1 MLSVEFP
8 VSDARMIRQD
18 TFFRLLAWAVAF
30 AEGFSTL
37 AVEVTAIRLAI
48 PVVGSSMTLTG
59 VLLAVILFALSA
71 GYWHGG
77 QLSSRWSHPRMRT
90 ALTVNLFLAGAIY
103 AAVSFPFEAALLER
117 FLDAGLSL
125 APAIGAAAT
134 LLFAVPVY
142 MVAQSVPLL
151 AELTNDEGKAGKASG
166 RVLFYSTLGSVAG
179 GIVTPVFLFPKFGV
193 RASGYA
199 ICGLL
204 FAAAAL
210 WTASHRRRWMI
221 VAAGAAALAVVSRA
235 GLGSPV
241 PANQRFR
248 FDSPHQTIRI
258 VEERRASGRM
268 ERAMYLN
275 GGRASAIFADTGET
289 SVGYVLE
296 ADRLLAAAPCALVLA
311 VGAAGFTF
319 PRDVSALPEV
329 ERVDAVDVD
338 PDVLDIAERHFLPQ
352 PLPAKVR
359 FVPVSARYAL
369 RRAHAQGVHYGF
381 TLLDAYTG
389 KAIPAEL
396 LSREFLTD
404 VRAVSGRTAAN
415 VILDR
420 AAETDF
426 ARNVLATFR
435 QVFGR
440 VWIKDV
446 DQGDA
451 DPTNYLITD
460 WPIPGSA
467 EWTGAGAIYLD
478 DRNTADRDHTR
489 MIWSGE

>member
-1 MLSVEFP
+1 
-8 VSDARMIRQD
+8 MIKQD
-18 TFFRLLAWAVAF
+18 TFFRLLAWAVAS

-37 AVEVTAIRLAI
+37 AVEVIAIRLAI

-77 QLSSRWSHPRMRT
+77 QLSSRWSRSRART
-90 ALTVNLFLAGAIY
+90 ALSVNLFLAAVIY

-117 FLDAGLSL
+117 LLDAGLSL
-125 APAIGAAAT
+125 APAIGVAAT

-142 MVAQSVPLL
+142 LVAQSVPLL

-179 GIVTPVFLFPKFGV
+179 GIVTPVYLFPNFGV
-193 RASGYA
+193 KVSTYA

-210 WTASHRRRWMI
+210 WTASHRRRWM
-221 VAAGAAALAVVSRA
+221 VAVAGAALLTIVSRA

-258 VEERRASGRM
+258 VDERRANGRV

-275 GGRASAIFADTGET
+275 GGRASAIYADTGET

-296 ADRLLAAAPCALVLA
+296 ADRLLAASPCALVLA

-329 ERVDAVDVD
+329 VRVDAVDVD
-338 PDVLDIAERHFLPQ
+338 PDVLDIAERWFLPQ

-359 FVPVSARYAL
+359 FVPLSARYAL
-369 RRAHAQGVHYGF
+369 RRARGQGVRYGF

-396 LSREFLTD
+396 LSREFIAD
-404 VRAVSGRTAAN
+404 VRAVSARTAAN

-420 AAETDF
+420 AAESDF
-426 ARNVLATFR
+426 AKNVLATFR
-435 QVFGR
+435 QVFGQ

-446 DQGDA
+446 NPGDS
-451 DPTNYLITD
+451 DLTNYMITD
-460 WPIPGSA
+460 WPIAGSA
-467 EWTGAGAIYLD
+467 EWTGAGRIYLD
-478 DRNTADRDHTR
+478 DRNSADRDHTR
-489 MIWSGE
+489 MIWSEE

>member
-1 MLSVEFP
+1 
-8 VSDARMIRQD
+8 
-18 TFFRLLAWAVAF
+18 
-30 AEGFSTL
+30 
-37 AVEVTAIRLAI
+37 
-48 PVVGSSMTLTG
+48 
-59 VLLAVILFALSA
+59 
-71 GYWHGG
+71 
-77 QLSSRWSHPRMRT
+77 LSSRWSPSRTRT
-90 ALTVNLFLAGAIY
+90 ALTVNLFLAGVIY

-125 APAIGAAAT
+125 APAIGVAAT

-142 MVAQSVPLL
+142 LVAQSVPLL

-179 GIVTPVFLFPKFGV
+179 GIVTPVYLFPMLGV
-193 RASGYA
+193 KASSYA

-210 WTASHRRRWMI
+210 WTASHARRW
-221 VAAGAAALAVVSRA
+221 SRA

-258 VEERRASGRM
+258 MEERFGNGRL

-319 PRDVSALPEV
+319 PRDVSALPAV

-338 PDVLDIAERHFLPQ
+338 PVVLDIAERHFLPRR
-352 PLPAKVR
+352 LPAKVH
-359 FVPVSARYAL
+359 FVPLSARYAL
-369 RRAHAQGVHYGF
+369 RRARAEGVHYGF
-381 TLLDAYTG
+381 TLLDAYSG

-396 LSREFLTD
+396 LSREFLAD
-404 VRAVSGRTAAN
+404 VRAISGRTAAN

-420 AAETDF
+420 AAESDF
-426 ARNVLATFR
+426 AKNVLATFR

-440 VWIKDV
+440 IWTKDV
-446 DQGDA
+446 DPGDS
-451 DPTNYLITD
+451 DSTNYLITD
-460 WPIPGSA
+460 WPAPGSA
-467 EWTGAGAIYLD
+467 EWTGAGRIYLD
-478 DRNTADRDHTR
+478 DRNSADRDHTR
-489 MIWSGE
+489 MIWSEE